1 MHFPSP
7 RVSAVPSTERSSCSA
22 RGRPWLF
29 RREKACDLVAGLKQT
44 RALPL
49 EVQEQQVAKQP
60 FSRGCRSRSRYGYLA
75 RRFPS
80 LKGYWADKAMGHEK
94 PCFTSLCGTQFT
106 RRFNGSFGRWWE
118 PGIWHARPSNG
129 EYRFLYGLILDE
141 NVRHQSRIWA
151 RNCCGPTLRCTIVKS
166 WVN

>member
-1 MHFPSP
+1 MKSLPPAVVIFCSQHAAENGQPSLHPATGCFTKIWRFPEIGVP
-7 RVSAVPSTERSSCSA
+7 RVIILFSGIFPYKPSSYWGTPMTMETPIC
-22 RGRPWLF
+22 GTCTFLHPEWVLYL
-29 RREKACDLVAGLKQT
+29 RRNG
-44 RALPL
+44 
-49 EVQEQQVAKQP
+49 QVAAP
-60 FSRGCRSRSRYGYLA
+60 GVDHDCFA
-75 RRFPS
+75 
-80 LKGYWADKAMGHEK
+80 EK
-94 PCFTSLCGTQFT
+94 

-118 PGIWHARPSNG
+118 PGIRHARPSNG